1 MDPLPR
7 PIRKPASLFSGRI
20 SAAYLPSP
28 HRGVPSSGICAK
40 CYWGKLLGHRGA
52 NHHIY
57 ALLLKVAKLVKIS
70 ETNAEVVRGAPLSP
84 PELLQTW

>member
-28 HRGVPSSGICAK
+28 HRGVPSSGIYVQNVIGEN
-40 CYWGKLLGHRGA
+40 YWVTEGPTI
-52 NHHIY
+52 IY
-57 ALLLKVAKLVKIS
+57 ALLLKVAKLDKIS

>member
-28 HRGVPSSGICAK
+28 HRGVPIRAYVQNVIGGNYWITEGLSAIKSGEIRQNF
-40 CYWGKLLGHRGA
+40 GD
-52 NHHIY
+52 
-57 ALLLKVAKLVKIS
+57 
-70 ETNAEVVRGAPLSP
+70 
-84 PELLQTW
+84 

>member
-40 CYWGKLLGHRGA
+40 CFWGKLLGH
-52 NHHIY
+52 HHIRS
-57 ALLLKVAKLVKIS
+57 AIKSGEIS
-70 ETNAEVVRGAPLSP
+70 QINDYNAEVVRGAPLSP